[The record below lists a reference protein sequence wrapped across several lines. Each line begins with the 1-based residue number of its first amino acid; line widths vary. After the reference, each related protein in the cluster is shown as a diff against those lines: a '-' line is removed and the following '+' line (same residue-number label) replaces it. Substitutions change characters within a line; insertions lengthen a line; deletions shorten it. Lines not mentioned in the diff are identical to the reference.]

1 VDKMQKIYPSIPV
14 LKEDEG
20 KIVEIS
26 YKPEAKYLISSGQA
40 ISRFLNE
47 LKNGKIIG
55 RKCFKCNRILVP
67 PRMYCEICFKSTDEW
82 VYVRDIGK
90 VVTAVVSYIT
100 VDARK
105 AEKPEVVGIIEFID
119 APTQGIFH
127 RINVN
132 PEYVV
137 NRKIFGVTV
146 KAVWKKENERKGDIN
161 DILYFEPIEEIK

>member
-1 VDKMQKIYPSIPV
+1 VDKMQKIYPAIPV

-20 KIVEIS
+20 KIIEIS
-26 YKPEAKYLISSGQA
+26 YKPEAKYLLSAGQA

-47 LKNGKIIG
+47 LKNGRIIG
-55 RKCFKCNRILVP
+55 RKCYGCNRILVP
-67 PRMYCEICFKSTDEW
+67 PRIYCEICFKATDEW
-82 VYVRDIGK
+82 IYIRDIGK

-105 AEKPEVVGIIEFID
+105 AEKHEVVGIIEFVD
-119 APTQGIFH
+119 APGQGIFH

-132 PEYVV
+132 PENVI

-146 KAVWKKENERKGDIN
+146 RAVWKNINERKGDIN